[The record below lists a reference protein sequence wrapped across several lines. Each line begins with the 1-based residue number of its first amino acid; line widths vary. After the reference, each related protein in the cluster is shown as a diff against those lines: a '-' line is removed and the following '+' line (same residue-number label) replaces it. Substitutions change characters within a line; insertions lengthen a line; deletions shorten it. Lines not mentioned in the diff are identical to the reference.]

1 MLRLENV
8 SKYYYSG
15 YNIVLAL
22 RKINLEFKLGE
33 FIAITGESGSGKSTL
48 LNVLSGLDTY
58 EDGKVFINDKDI
70 SHYTV
75 DELEHYRKDYIG
87 FVFQDYNIIDSYTVY
102 QNIEMALTV
111 QGKSKEERHQRVLD
125 LIEKVGLTKQKNQK
139 AIKLS
144 GGEKQRTVIART
156 LAKNCQILVCDEPTG
171 NLDSES
177 SDQVLSL
184 LAEISKDK
192 LVIIVTHDFETMR
205 KYASRKIRLYD
216 GEVIEDNI
224 YKKAYNISET
234 EVPSKTYYTRFID
247 TLNIAVKNVFS
258 VPKKSFFTMIIL
270 MFLIIVT
277 FFTYGNG
284 IIERNKPYSDN
295 TPYFDNADKSRIIVT
310 KYDNTKFT
318 EDELTEIDNVEYVRT
333 VFNNDPVF
341 DVVLITSIFNQAYQR
356 DEFFYYKVLSSDALN
371 SLDLIAGELP
381 TKATEIV
388 IGDNDFYEIGDY
400 IAFSNSFRVQEFQG
414 LETSQFVFKVV
425 GITEEQ
431 LSFDSPLHSVYLH
444 KDGLTELS
452 PTAIFSRSQMSL
464 HISGTEDYITAN
476 EEWVTDGT
484 EEIKEDTYMLINN
497 IWVDNSLDDF
507 ELKTFDMMF
516 FDMCRDFGY
525 KKEIRDD
532 VDAGLCD
539 SGDFIDSHEF
549 TIKSLTTFENEKE
562 FIDIEISSVAV
573 ATQIGRIMYMNETT
587 YNYFFGETNY
597 QVTAVVYDGY
607 EGKIVVEELRELGYK
622 AYYPSQIIED
632 EDAWTIIVNN
642 VRITVLILAVIA
654 MTFFVGYFVLRNI
667 IMSKRKD
674 YLIYRSLGTSKKTIN
689 IMLYAEILFLTFIS
703 AIIVLVL
710 LLVLERYKTPI
721 PQILRYLTWIDY
733 LVIYTGTVFILGL
746 MIRNFSKRIFDVSVI
761 SSLKG
766 IEQWLG

>member
-766 IEQWLG
+766 IEQ